1 MKSPHLLL
9 ATSLALLTG
18 CASDQHYAAQREQ
31 LAAWERVEIA
41 RAQAGARKYEALTAA
56 ARDGSDLA
64 RVAVA
69 FAVQA
74 NGNGGDSRPNP
85 LPVITDPAEGAYRWA
100 SLILPTATAITAGY
114 FGYKLGTVQSD
125 NARMQTEAS
134 YQAVGAGYAS
144 NTAIAGAGFRAVAA
158 IPASNTTTTT
168 NTYTT
173 SGVTAFGGPASL
185 DQSRRCSGSWNIIP
199 ASNSAGSLFTAPFNC

>member
-1 MKSPHLLL
+1 
-9 ATSLALLTG
+9 
-18 CASDQHYAAQREQ
+18 
-31 LAAWERVEIA
+31 
-41 RAQAGARKYEALTAA
+41 
-56 ARDGSDLA
+56 
-64 RVAVA
+64 VAVA

-74 NGNGGDSRPNP
+74 NSGGSDSRPNP

-134 YQAVGAGYAS
+134 YRAVGAGFAS
-144 NTAIAGAGFRAVAA
+144 NTSIANSGFAAIASLPPSV
-158 IPASNTTTTT
+158 TTTTT
-168 NTYTT
+168 NTYNTN
-173 SGVTAFGGPASL
+173 GVTAFGGPASL

-199 ASNSAGSLFTAPFNC
+199 ASNSAGSLFTAPFTC